1 MTSEADHVS
10 AVARPAQVV
19 LARLQD
25 ERRFTAIW
33 QSGHAA
39 AARKDLD
46 EARRKTDSAVQD
58 YRRATPSALDGSTLR
73 GTAKSLDDALV
84 FLPERRGAIDGRT
97 LSAPDAFQYFTTT
110 VSDGIGLLS
119 AALRSDDGQF
129 ARGATTTATVA
140 QITEMLSR
148 EDALLSGAVPGG
160 HLSAADRAQ
169 FDDALAVQRS
179 LRTGLGA
186 GDLPGTGPAG
196 YARITDSG
204 GYTTLT
210 KIEDAVSTGQ
220 GTSLPASASAWP
232 AAATQVTGDLQ
243 SLTSDALS
251 ELGSKSSDK
260 AEEML
265 LGLLLG
271 TLATLAALAGGAYL
285 SLRNRRT
292 ITGRLNALQAH
303 ADELS
308 NVWLPRLMAR
318 IEAGERIDPA
328 MLVPQG
334 PTPADEVQ
342 RLAASIDRLGRVAAD
357 TVLRQSLGREGGEKV
372 FGQLIRRTQ
381 SLIHRLISLLDDL
394 ERKHEDSDLLKDI
407 FAVDHLATRV
417 RRHAESLVILSG
429 SPPNRRMTTAVSIV
443 DVMRSAVA
451 ETEQYTRVRV
461 KNLPA
466 ERQLALAGRAV
477 ADVTHLLAELIENG
491 TAFSPPDTQVS
502 VSATRV
508 AKGLVVHIE
517 DHGLGMPQDMIDH
530 ANELLAHPPKLDMR
544 ALSEDPRLG
553 HFVVARLAERHS
565 IKVEVRDSVYGGTM
579 VVVLVPAN
587 LLEELDSPVLDQL
600 KSAASASGM
609 MAMDAG
615 RQAPAAAAVGSAAGG
630 PGSDQPGDLVAA
642 AAAHDDGYA
651 LTHTRMPEHSGFPEY
666 GGAGLL
672 PASADFPSPGISAG
686 TMATGPAATGWVA
699 PEEHPA
705 HRQSA
710 GQEHP
715 AQPSRPEPQHA
726 EPYRSEPYRPEP
738 QRAQAPYGEPVRSEP
753 QRPEPQPAEP
763 QRPSTIRGTTVRT
776 QATPSGAGLSPQRGP
791 SGAGLSP
798 QAGPSGAGLSPQ
810 AGPSGAGLSPQA
822 GPSGAGLSPQGGP
835 SGAGLSP
842 QAGPQQAPYAP
853 AGPRAGQYSAPQAP
867 PAAPTGTG
875 PAAPQPGAHGPSVP
889 TAAAP
894 QAPAGRPAPNGA
906 APAGPGSPP
915 DPNRHLTT
923 PPVLPQ
929 RRRGASLAQQLR
941 REAAQTQGR
950 PEGDGHHGGISPEAS
965 ARAMIAIQQGL
976 QRARMPEAGEPGGA
990 GRPAED
996 SWRSGGNQWESGAG
1010 QWEGDLNND

>member
-39 AARKDLD
+39 SARKDLD

-84 FLPERRGAIDGRT
+84 FLPERRGAIDGKT
-97 LSAPDAFQYFTTT
+97 LSAPDAFQYFTNT
-110 VSDGIGLLS
+110 VSDGISLLS

-169 FDDALAVQRS
+169 FDNALAVQRS
-179 LRTGLGA
+179 LRTGLSA

-196 YARITDSG
+196 YAKITDSG
-204 GYTTLT
+204 SYTTLT

-220 GTSLPASASAWP
+220 GTSLPASTSAWP
-232 AAATQVTGDLQ
+232 AAAATVTGDLQ
-243 SLTSDALS
+243 SLSADALS
-251 ELGSKSSDK
+251 ELGSSASDK
-260 AEEML
+260 AEEIL

-429 SPPNRRMTTAVSIV
+429 SPPNRRMTTSVSIV

-630 PGSDQPGDLVAA
+630 PGTDQPGDLVAA

-651 LTHTRMPEHSGFPEY
+651 LSHTRMPEHSGFPEY

-672 PASADFPSPGISAG
+672 PASADFPSPGVSAG

-715 AQPSRPEPQHA
+715 APPSRPEPQHA
-726 EPYRSEPYRPEP
+726 EP
-738 QRAQAPYGEPVRSEP
+738 
-753 QRPEPQPAEP
+753 
-763 QRPSTIRGTTVRT
+763 
-776 QATPSGAGLSPQRGP
+776 
-791 SGAGLSP
+791 
-798 QAGPSGAGLSPQ
+798 
-810 AGPSGAGLSPQA
+810 
-822 GPSGAGLSPQGGP
+822 
-835 SGAGLSP
+835 
-842 QAGPQQAPYAP
+842 
-853 AGPRAGQYSAPQAP
+853 
-867 PAAPTGTG
+867 
-875 PAAPQPGAHGPSVP
+875 
-889 TAAAP
+889 
-894 QAPAGRPAPNGA
+894 
-906 APAGPGSPP
+906 
-915 DPNRHLTT
+915 
-923 PPVLPQ
+923 
-929 RRRGASLAQQLR
+929 
-941 REAAQTQGR
+941 
-950 PEGDGHHGGISPEAS
+950 
-965 ARAMIAIQQGL
+965 
-976 QRARMPEAGEPGGA
+976 
-990 GRPAED
+990 
-996 SWRSGGNQWESGAG
+996 
-1010 QWEGDLNND
+1010 